1 MVTEALT
8 TRYQSHPPA
17 SAGALTDAAGA
28 LEALAAAISS
38 AAPQYP
44 VQLLARLCRLHNHL
58 AAQVLTG
65 AVAGQRI
72 KEADVKSAAALLRA
86 LAPALNAAAC
96 STMRADSDHQASAR
110 STAGAGRNL
119 HKVRSAATCP
129 APAGF
134 AQICRE
140 RRGQYCASSC

>member
-1 MVTEALT
+1 MASEVLT
-8 TRYQSHPPA
+8 TRYESHAPA
-17 SAGALTDAAGA
+17 GAGALTDTAGA
-28 LEALAAAISS
+28 LEALAAAIYS

-44 VQLLARLCRLHNHL
+44 MQLLARLCKLHNHL

-65 AVAGQRI
+65 TVAGQRI

-96 STMRADSDHQASAR
+96 STMRADSVHQASAR
-110 STAGAGRNL
+110 SDAGAETNL

-134 AQICRE
+134 
-140 RRGQYCASSC
+140 SVMP